1 MDISFISSMKIYHTF
16 KFLNYLINPQ
26 QNYNKFE
33 NTYTRNV
40 STYISIT
47 LSLNTKKLVTN
58 YNVYNI
64 NFWISIFS
72 YQLAKYIRLVIFI
85 FFLFRYLPLS
95 CGRRTR
101 YRVETVSS
109 RKSTDSVDDIQ
120 SPLIPRWMK
129 TLKGVWNEQLRDKWK
144 IFLLPKKRGRRE
156 RKRERERGRKK
167 LPESLSRFFTPLE
180 QRGSGMNVSVQY
192 SLCVSPF
199 TSIITSSVR
208 KEFSLQLSREYR
220 KVFAE
225 GFHHLD
231 L

>member
-144 IFLLPKKRGRRE
+144 IFLLPKKRGRRRE
-156 RKRERERGRKK
+156 KERERERGKNC
-167 LPESLSRFFTPLE
+167 PNLSRGFSHLSNKE
-180 QRGSGMNVSVQY
+180 DREWMCLSNILCA
-192 SLCVSPF
+192 SLHSP
-199 TSIITSSVR
+199 R
-208 KEFSLQLSREYR
+208 
-220 KVFAE
+220 
-225 GFHHLD
+225 
-231 L
+231 

>member
-1 MDISFISSMKIYHTF
+1 MSTLSNFSLVWDEFFDISFISSMKIYHTF

-85 FFLFRYLPLS
+85 FFFILISLVIVWSAHAL
-95 CGRRTR
+95 
-101 YRVETVSS
+101 SS
-109 RKSTDSVDDIQ
+109 RNRFLSKIDRFRWRYTVTANSTLNENSEKS
-120 SPLIPRWMK
+120 M
-129 TLKGVWNEQLRDKWK
+129 
-144 IFLLPKKRGRRE
+144 E
-156 RKRERERGRKK
+156 RTAAG
-167 LPESLSRFFTPLE
+167 
-180 QRGSGMNVSVQY
+180 
-192 SLCVSPF
+192 
-199 TSIITSSVR
+199 
-208 KEFSLQLSREYR
+208 
-220 KVFAE
+220 
-225 GFHHLD
+225 
-231 L
+231 